1 MDYQNLNQNYM
12 PSYIRDEDYKQH
24 LYQIYQDI
32 YNGQMQNPM
41 MGQPV
46 QTQPMGAADNQPSQW
61 SGQQ

>member
-1 MDYQNLNQNYM
+1 M

-24 LYQIYQDI
+24 LYQVYQDI

-46 QTQPMGAADNQPSQW
+46 QTQPMGAAGNQPSQW